1 MQSFTWASCMFSLH
15 FCLLIVSSFAS
26 KTWICIHSLPVA
38 LFLISPVPL
47 FWPTQSFY
55 WYFPL
60 APGHPCS
67 LHGTLRFPLFL
78 RRLADCCVDV
88 WSVRERS
95 TLAHFFFY
103 VAGTSTVKKK
113 KKKSGRQ
120 PGCNPRNSW
129 VHLNISDEE
138 AALCRGQTED
148 VHTAHS
154 CMRVCAARQCQ
165 NIDTFHFF
173 PSSTPPPPFFFCSSG
188 SRRVG
193 NEEITAL
200 VNSPSERCDMLK
212 CNDLACWT
220 ETEHCFKPQRCRG
233 WEPREKRGTE
243 AKVSYPN

>member
-1 MQSFTWASCMFSLH
+1 MRRNKHNKLNFLLTLPPLVQSFTWASCMFSLH

-113 KKKSGRQ
+113 KEIRQ
-120 PGCNPRNSW
+120 
-129 VHLNISDEE
+129 
-138 AALCRGQTED
+138 
-148 VHTAHS
+148 TARLQS
-154 CMRVCAARQCQ
+154 PQLL
-165 NIDTFHFF
+165 
-173 PSSTPPPPFFFCSSG
+173 SS
-188 SRRVG
+188 
-193 NEEITAL
+193 
-200 VNSPSERCDMLK
+200 SE
-212 CNDLACWT
+212 
-220 ETEHCFKPQRCRG
+220 H
-233 WEPREKRGTE
+233 
-243 AKVSYPN
+243 

>member
-120 PGCNPRNSW
+120 PGFNPATPEFIWTLAMRKPLCAEDRRRTFTQHTHACECARRDN
-129 VHLNISDEE
+129 VKIS
-138 AALCRGQTED
+138 TPF
-148 VHTAHS
+148 
-154 CMRVCAARQCQ
+154 
-165 NIDTFHFF
+165 IFF
-173 PSSTPPPPFFFCSSG
+173 LLPPPPPFFFCSSG